1 MDGVSAGEGETPAE
15 PPRIGSPTL
24 PSGRQPRVAVMVLRD
39 VAARR
44 EARPPSRPRPSGL
57 CNPNREL
64 CRSWLRCRGVC
75 SHRIRDL
82 LHGCRDL
89 GGEGHQVL

>member
-1 MDGVSAGEGETPAE
+1 MVYQPERPKLLLSRPVLVQQ
-15 PPRIGSPTL
+15 PS

-39 VAARR
+39 VAAR
-44 EARPPSRPRPSGL
+44 PPSRPRPSGL
-57 CNPNREL
+57 CNPNRQP
-64 CRSWLRCRGVC
+64 CRSRLRCRGVC
-75 SHRIRDL
+75 SHRIRHL